1 MVRPIPRNAPSIE
14 AYGSIFESIGTIAV
28 AYNFGPNGRPSNLS
42 EWGIPVG
49 NNHGS
54 SCGTTGPGE
63 DNLLFLLLFLR
74 FGDGG
79 PTVGNSRYKQLD
91 RRGPAL
97 LLFHRG
103 AVRSEK
109 QGMSRLASLSTAHL
123 SNKEDDYR
131 IEFAFHVG
139 VESFLRGN
147 LQVQFGGRRASTQ
160 PYEYSDYN
168 SSDEQSLT
176 FDSYTIPEDD
186 LELGQLRLLEVDNRV
201 VVPAKSHLRIIV
213 TSADVLHSW
222 GCTFLRPTA
231 EPTLAQPHHPGCEP
245 PEKQAITASGWSSM
259 EPRSKAVDKIEE
271 GVRLPVE
278 QRIRGPVQDRTV
290 PLQRQQ
296 TLSTARRH
304 SLSELFQL
312 LHDFVPR

>member
-14 AYGSIFESIGTIAV
+14 AYGSILLLLELWHTTLDLTA
-28 AYNFGPNGRPSNLS
+28 GPVTFRT
-42 EWGIPVG
+42 WGIPLATTTVVVAELLG
-49 NNHGS
+49 RERTTSCSCS
-54 SCGTTGPGE
+54 SFFASGTE
-63 DNLLFLLLFLR
+63 V
-74 FGDGG
+74 

-109 QGMSRLASLSTAHL
+109 QGMSWAVPSSGVKCDAVPGRLNQISISVQR
-123 SNKEDDYR
+123 E
-131 IEFAFHVG
+131 G
-139 VESFLRGN
+139 V
-147 LQVQFGGRRASTQ
+147 
-160 PYEYSDYN
+160 YYD
-168 SSDEQSLT
+168 
-176 FDSYTIPEDD
+176 
-186 LELGQLRLLEVDNRV
+186 
-201 VVPAKSHLRIIV
+201 
-213 TSADVLHSW
+213 
-222 GCTFLRPTA
+222 RPTA

-278 QRIRGPVQDRTV
+278 QRIRFRITNLKRGARASGERVVMRRGPVQDRTV